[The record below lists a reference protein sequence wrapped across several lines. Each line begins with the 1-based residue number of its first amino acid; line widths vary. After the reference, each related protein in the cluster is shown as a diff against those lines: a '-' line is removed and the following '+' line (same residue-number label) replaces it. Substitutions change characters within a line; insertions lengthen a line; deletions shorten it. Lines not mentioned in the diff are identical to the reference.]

1 MLIGDVLAITAGLAA
16 ICASAW
22 ALMVGIAV
30 MFSHRTRTACRAVE
44 RNGWSTLAIG
54 LPITLVGAFLSIVL
68 VNAPN
73 PLAKL
78 VGTVVYLGLI
88 AIAVVGAG
96 GLAAFVGRKIEPLDP
111 SISPFKALARGAAIL
126 VLGCLLPIFGWFLF
140 APILLVMSIGAGV
153 RALVAKPAAPPVM
166 SDFGAIQ

>member
-22 ALMVGIAV
+22 ALMVGVAV
-30 MFSHRTRTACRAVE
+30 MFSHRTRHACRVVE

-54 LPITLVGAFLSIVL
+54 LPIALVGGFLSVAL
-68 VNAPN
+68 VGAPN

-78 VGTVVYLGLI
+78 IGTAIYLALLS
-88 AIAVVGAG
+88 IAVVGAG
-96 GLAAFVGRKIEPLDP
+96 GLATFVGRKIEPLDP
-111 SISPFKALARGAAIL
+111 SVSPFKALSRGAAIL
-126 VLGCLLPIFGWFLF
+126 VLGCLLPLFGWFLF
-140 APILLVMSIGAGV
+140 APALLVMSIGAGV

-166 SDFGAIQ
+166 SDFGATQ